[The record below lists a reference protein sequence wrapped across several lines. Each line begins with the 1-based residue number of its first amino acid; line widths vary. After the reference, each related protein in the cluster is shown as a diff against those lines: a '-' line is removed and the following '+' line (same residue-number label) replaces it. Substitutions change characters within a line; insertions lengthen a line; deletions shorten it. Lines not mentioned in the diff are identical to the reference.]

1 MPNLSI
7 IPAAAVMDRDLTP
20 TQLRV
25 LCAVGIHTDKMGG
38 NVWASV
44 KTLATEA
51 GVAERTFQSAC
62 QELMARGYLRITK
75 RPGRTNLYQVVLE
88 PPADPPQVAAPPL
101 PDAPPPQQQLVHP
114 TPAIA
119 AAPKR
124 PQLATPMN
132 DLREMVDALIDA
144 YPERPEPIVYVAAMK
159 AVDKTLSSGATIAQ
173 LVRAAQRYATHCD
186 LNHTEPRYVKSLV
199 RFLEDEVWKVYDVA
213 MVHGRTRADWV
224 ASGQDGTKW
233 DRLLAGEPYEEVMA
247 G

>member
-7 IPAAAVMDRDLTP
+7 IPATAVMDRDLTP

-25 LCAVGIHTDKMGG
+25 LCAVGIHTDKLGG

-44 KTLATEA
+44 RTMATEA
-51 GVAERTFQSAC
+51 GVAERTFQAAC
-62 QELMARGYLRITK
+62 HALVERGYLRITM
-75 RPGRTNLYQVVLE
+75 RPGRTNLYQVVLDG
-88 PPADPPQVAAPPL
+88 PTDPPQVDAPVL

-132 DLREMVDALIDA
+132 DLREMVDALIEV

-159 AVDKTLSSGATIAQ
+159 AVDKALTAGATIGQ
-173 LVRAAQRYATHCD
+173 LSRAAQRYAAHCD
-186 LNHTEPRYVKSLV
+186 LNHTEPKYVKSLV
-199 RFLEDEVWKVYDVA
+199 RFLEDEVWKVYDVP
-213 MVHGRTRADWV
+213 MVHGRTRAEWV